1 MRIFEVP
8 TQQNHLFNDVWRFYT
23 SNNENSMSLYED
35 QTIRQELLHFLTYF
49 NMLNFLSL
57 IPHIST
63 ENGYVFCFQK
73 STTSSAHGDEF
84 LLACENKINASIC
97 GCVHKLNPKTA
108 PVHMEKGSSI
118 PFTPHAMEKW
128 RFFPILHAV
137 TGSKMVEMYGNIFVA
152 LKEVLNSYEAPQRF
166 RILLDYEKA
175 AMKAA
180 KMIFTESVVQGCAF
194 HLAQDWNR
202 QAAVLGLRK
211 YIAGKRLLQRKGTL
225 RQPPVNVRHPAYRPC
240 EKFLDYLKKN
250 VAPWNIQGHVV

>member
-211 YIAGKRLLQRKGTL
+211 YIAGKRSLWCSNGGG
-225 RQPPVNVRHPAYRPC
+225 C
-240 EKFLDYLKKN
+240 
-250 VAPWNIQGHVV
+250 